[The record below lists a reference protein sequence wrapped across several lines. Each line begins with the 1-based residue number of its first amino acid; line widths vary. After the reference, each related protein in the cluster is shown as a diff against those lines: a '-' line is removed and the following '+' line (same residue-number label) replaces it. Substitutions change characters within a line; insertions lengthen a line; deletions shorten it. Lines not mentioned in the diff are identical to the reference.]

1 MVHYNIGDIMN
12 YQIEVIYDGKL
23 RTIAKHLSSNEMIIT
38 DAPKDNQGKGQFFS
52 PTDMVATALASC
64 MLTIMGIT
72 ANNQNINI
80 DGTNAKVKKVMG
92 KNPRKIKEIH
102 LQIKF
107 LHRINEKQKKILERA
122 AHLCPVSKSLSS
134 DIKKN
139 ITFKYSD
146 EI

>member
-1 MVHYNIGDIMN
+1 MN

-23 RTIAKHLSSNEMIIT
+23 RTTAKHLSSNEIIIT

-72 ANNQNINI
+72 ANNQNINM

-92 KNPRKIKEIH
+92 ENPRKIKEIH

-146 EI
+146 KS

>member
-1 MVHYNIGDIMN
+1 MN